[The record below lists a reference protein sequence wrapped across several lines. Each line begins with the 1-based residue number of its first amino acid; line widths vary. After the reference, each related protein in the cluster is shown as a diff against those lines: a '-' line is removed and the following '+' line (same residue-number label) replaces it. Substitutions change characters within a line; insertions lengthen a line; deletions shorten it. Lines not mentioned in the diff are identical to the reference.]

1 MPVPSTILSRI
12 TGTVKQGA
20 FGDFNGWVRVTP
32 DAPVLS
38 RSISPNL
45 VVLGIAEKKPIVNS
59 VLDFG
64 LLPSP
69 DVTYRIEI
77 GSDVLVTPAQLQVLN
92 ADGTVQTPYS
102 PPVYAEAVYLDW
114 HCLIPRMPNIT
125 LDMLLPIQI
134 RTGHLDNSFFRVLD
148 ILKSNPEFRGM
159 LIDIFRPMG
168 VWSDLTYYSK
178 FDFVAFNGKTYVCV
192 SPIPSQGSLTPDL
205 DPAHWQLLLGGNLKY
220 GG

>member
-1 MPVPSTILSRI
+1 MPAPNTILSRI

-20 FGDFNGWVRVTP
+20 FGNFNGWVRVTP

-38 RSISPNL
+38 RSLSPNL

-59 VLDFG
+59 VLDLS

-77 GSDVLVTPAQLQVLN
+77 GSDVLVTPEQLQVLN
-92 ADGTVQTPYS
+92 SDGSIQTPYS

-114 HCLIPRMPNIT
+114 HCLIPQILNIS

-134 RTGHLDNSFFRVLD
+134 QTGHADQSFFRILD
-148 ILKSNPEFRGM
+148 LLKANPEFRGM

-168 VWSDLTYYSK
+168 VWSNTTYYSR
-178 FDFVAFNGKTYVCV
+178 FDFVSYANKTFVCIA
-192 SPIPSQGSLTPDL
+192 PIPSQSNMTPDS
-205 DPAHWQLLLGGNLKY
+205 DTAHWQLLIGV
-220 GG
+220 